1 MGKTTLSG
9 EEQTLFESTEMGE
22 YTGHIFFDKLEAG
35 DAVELYVYI
44 RDEEDGQYKLW
55 NKWTLTAPLD
65 YPVMTLPYV
74 VAKCGIR
81 VTARQTAGTY
91 KEVTHMWFRR

>member
-22 YTGHIFFDKLEAG
+22 YTGHVFLDKLEAG
-35 DAVELYVYI
+35 DTVEMRVYI
-44 RDEEDGQYKLW
+44 RDEEDGEYKLW
-55 NKWTLTAPLD
+55 GRWVFDGPLEC
-65 YPVMTLPYV
+65 PVVSLPYV
-74 VAKCGIR
+74 VAKVGIR
-81 VTARQTAGTY
+81 VTMRQTSGTF